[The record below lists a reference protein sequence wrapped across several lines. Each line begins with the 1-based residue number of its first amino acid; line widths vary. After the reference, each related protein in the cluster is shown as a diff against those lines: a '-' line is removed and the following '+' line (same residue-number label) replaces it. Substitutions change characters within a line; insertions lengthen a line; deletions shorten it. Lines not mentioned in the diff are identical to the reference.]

1 MKRLWAPWRMEYI
14 LEAQDS
20 NESCIFCDKPKEKND
35 AKNLIVYRSDLCFVI
50 LNKYPYNNG
59 HLMIVPYVHESDY
72 AKLTADIAM
81 DMHDVIRR
89 SVLTLQNTIKPH
101 GLNIGINLGRTAGAG
116 IDDHLH
122 YHIVPRWNGDTNFMP
137 IISETKVVSEALQ
150 ETWKILH
157 HEFKKQS

>member
-1 MKRLWAPWRMEYI
+1 MKRLWAPWRMKYI

-20 NESCIFCDKPKEKND
+20 DAGCIFCDKPKEKND
-35 AKNLIVYRSDLCFVI
+35 AKNLIVYRSDFCFVI

-59 HLMIVPYVHESDY
+59 HLMIVPYIHESDFT
-72 AKLTADIAM
+72 KLSTEIAL
-81 DMHDVIRR
+81 DMHHVIQR
-89 SVLTLQNTIKPH
+89 SVVALQNTVQPH

-137 IISETKVVSEALQ
+137 VISGTKVVSEGLRQ
-150 ETWKILH
+150 TWKKLQCAYN
-157 HEFKKQS
+157 EQS